1 MTTKDD
7 DMQEINFSEKFNEE
21 FKKARKS
28 IKKPNILVLGGTGA
42 GKSSLINLVFGKE
55 LATVGAGESVTSGIH
70 SYENELIRIYDS
82 EGYESGEEG
91 QTRYKNKVLD
101 FVTYESRGLE
111 NRVNLVWYCI
121 SLANHRVFDIDTK
134 TINEIVKTKRP
145 IAVILTQADRVTEA
159 DSKALEAVIR
169 ESCPGIEIFEISTDI
184 KTGLTTDSLI
194 DWAYKNLDEALRE
207 GFVAGAKNAITQ
219 KRKQSLSVVVQH
231 AATAATVAA
240 SPIPFSDAP
249 LLVSNQIAMIARL
262 ASIWDLPAIK
272 SVAAG
277 GVFAQLVS
285 QLGRTLVGNIAKLIP
300 GFGSAA
306 GAAINATVA
315 SSITGAIG
323 YSITEICEKISN
335 DELEGKNNNILD
347 YFKDGILEQ
356 LIKSKM

>member
-55 LATVGAGESVTSGIH
+55 LATVGAGKPVTSGIH

-219 KRKQSLSVVVQH
+219 KRKQSLSVV
-231 AATAATVAA
+231 
-240 SPIPFSDAP
+240 
-249 LLVSNQIAMIARL
+249 
-262 ASIWDLPAIK
+262 
-272 SVAAG
+272 
-277 GVFAQLVS
+277 
-285 QLGRTLVGNIAKLIP
+285 GNL
-300 GFGSAA
+300 
-306 GAAINATVA
+306 
-315 SSITGAIG
+315 
-323 YSITEICEKISN
+323 
-335 DELEGKNNNILD
+335 
-347 YFKDGILEQ
+347 
-356 LIKSKM
+356 

>member
-1 MTTKDD
+1 
-7 DMQEINFSEKFNEE
+7 
-21 FKKARKS
+21 
-28 IKKPNILVLGGTGA
+28 
-42 GKSSLINLVFGKE
+42 
-55 LATVGAGESVTSGIH
+55 
-70 SYENELIRIYDS
+70 
-82 EGYESGEEG
+82 
-91 QTRYKNKVLD
+91 
-101 FVTYESRGLE
+101 
-111 NRVNLVWYCI
+111 
-121 SLANHRVFDIDTK
+121 
-134 TINEIVKTKRP
+134 
-145 IAVILTQADRVTEA
+145 
-159 DSKALEAVIR
+159 
-169 ESCPGIEIFEISTDI
+169 
-184 KTGLTTDSLI
+184 
-194 DWAYKNLDEALRE
+194 
-207 GFVAGAKNAITQ
+207 
-219 KRKQSLSVVVQH
+219 
-231 AATAATVAA
+231 
-240 SPIPFSDAP
+240 
-249 LLVSNQIAMIARL
+249 MIARL